1 MSTIETGI
9 DSGKSKVNFYVKT
22 DVIVGLYS
30 SRQHSAT
37 EIRRYCRSSSSSRG
51 DIFIFHWL
59 YLQIGLLFTTPAW
72 TIKPCT
78 QTQSRRSCP
87 TVPQNFIIHV
97 PKLSCIRLGDI
108 SFWSRRIPHDAN
120 QALRLQSCFVYMA
133 FFVIIRAYE
142 LIFVNL
148 RCLLPYDV
156 RLYVP
161 YHCNIVQCGS
171 DVCTPKAIKYKLIL
185 IGLLILVSALI
196 LTLKQILFTIIQ
208 DHLFRSQWHWEASY
222 ILPCNN
228 LGLIWLNVPK
238 IQQPKG

>member
-1 MSTIETGI
+1 MHVDNRDRHRLRKVKSQLLCQDGC
-9 DSGKSKVNFYVKT
+9 DSWPV
-22 DVIVGLYS
+22 YS

-51 DIFIFHWL
+51 GIIIFHWL

-142 LIFVNL
+142 HICVVFCLMTYAFMCLITATLCSV
-148 RCLLPYDV
+148 
-156 RLYVP
+156 
-161 YHCNIVQCGS
+161 VQ
-171 DVCTPKAIKYKLIL
+171 TFAPQ
-185 IGLLILVSALI
+185 
-196 LTLKQILFTIIQ
+196 KQ
-208 DHLFRSQWHWEASY
+208 
-222 ILPCNN
+222 
-228 LGLIWLNVPK
+228 
-238 IQQPKG
+238 